1 MLPRQAAHLCHRCRT
16 TLIQKRRLL

>member
-16 TLIQKRRLL
+16 TLTQKRRLL